1 MVEMTPETLERIIR
15 EVYGSEIPEERLRVI
30 SRTVTQTLEALEKA
44 SEVDLEGLE
53 PSPAHAD

>member
-1 MVEMTPETLERIIR
+1 MAEMTPETLERIIQ

-44 SEVDLEGLE
+44 SEVNLEGLE
-53 PSPAHAD
+53 PSPTHAD